1 MIISNIWKNKIHVP
15 SHQPEY
21 HLPKNA
27 NGNRETTH
35 LFESEKSCANYCPV
49 YQVRLPNM
57 IVVAQ
62 T

>member
-1 MIISNIWKNKIHVP
+1 MENKIHVP
-15 SHQPEY
+15 NHQPEY

-35 LFESEKSCANYCPV
+35 LFESEKSCAIYCPV

-57 IVVAQ
+57 IVAQ